1 MKKLHCVCSWGSYTW
16 DCKVQGRTAKSKEG
30 LQSPTKDCKVQRGQG
45 WTEKSTQDC
54 KKGQSKT
61 SLSRLSNAKLKD
73 RIADC
78 QMQWQHTQAPNMEQ
92 DRQNLLIDTLLC
104 DVPSNSFCRCCTVE
118 IEDSSGCVLAVCH
131 KGLFAA
137 AYILAVLPTVLFHPS
152 GE

>member
-1 MKKLHCVCSWGSYTW
+1 M
-16 DCKVQGRTAKSKEG
+16 
-30 LQSPTKDCKVQRGQG
+30 
-45 WTEKSTQDC
+45 
-54 KKGQSKT
+54 
-61 SLSRLSNAKLKD
+61 SRLSNAKLKD

-104 DVPSNSFCRCCTVE
+104 HQV
-118 IEDSSGCVLAVCH
+118 VC
-131 KGLFAA
+131 LRFVAA